1 MTSGQTMNWL
11 RRSFARWEVFILF
24 VLIGTFICWANVSR
38 YFLTASNISIAL
50 VGMTPAA
57 IVALPMTLIIVT
69 GEIDISV
76 GSMVGLCASVMAVCL
91 EQKLPVEVA
100 MASGVIV
107 GTLAGIIKRL
117 IVGYWVLPS
126 LVCTIGTLALFRGN
140 WQIFFKESG
149 GSGVSGWVPNIW
161 FRHV

>member
-1 MTSGQTMNWL
+1 MNWL
-11 RRSFARWEVFILF
+11 RRSFARWEVFLLF
-24 VLIGTFICWANVSR
+24 VLIGTFICGANVSR

-50 VGMTPAA
+50 AGMTPAA

-100 MASGVIV
+100 MASGAIV
-107 GTLAGIIKRL
+107 GTLAGVINAL
-117 IVGYWVLPS
+117 IFASWGRPC
-126 LVCTIGTLALFRGN
+126 LV
-140 WQIFFKESG
+140 
-149 GSGVSGWVPNIW
+149 VS
-161 FRHV
+161 